1 MKYSVLLH
9 NIRSVYNV
17 GSIFR
22 TADAAGFSHV
32 YITGYTPS
40 PIDRFG
46 RQRSDIHKVALGA
59 EQSVSWSYTESI
71 KELIQQLKDSGVH
84 IIAVEQSSDSFDY
97 RKLEKLEINNNEVA
111 LLMGEETQGIEPEIL
126 KLVDGVVEIPMR
138 GEKESLNVSVSFG
151 IVAYEITKAQE

>member
-32 YITGYTPS
+32 YLSGYTPT

-46 RQRSDIHKVALGA
+46 RERTDVHKVALGA
-59 EQSVSWSYTESI
+59 EKTVAWTYFQDTQTAIE
-71 KELIQQLKDSGVH
+71 QLKSEGSY
-84 IIAVEQSSDSFDY
+84 ILAVEQSSNSFDY
-97 RKLEKLEINNNEVA
+97 RELSDLNIDAKEVI
-111 LLMGEETQGIEPEIL
+111 LVMGEETQGIEPDIL

-151 IVAYEITKAQE
+151 IVAYEITKAQ